1 MPKLIID
8 DIAVE
13 VPPGTNVL
21 EAARSVGITIPHFC
35 YHPALA
41 IAGACRLCA
50 VKLLDGPV
58 KGIQMSCSLPA
69 QDGMVVSTTDP
80 EALKLRSL
88 VIEWLMINHPHD
100 CPVCDEG
107 GECLLQDFTIAGG
120 HGRRRYQGKK
130 RTFLNQYLGD
140 GIQHEMNRCIECY
153 RCVRFY
159 QDYAGGT
166 DFGVTGSAGR
176 VYFGRF
182 ADGALESP
190 FSGNLVDICPTG
202 VFTDKT
208 GRFRARYWDY
218 QFAPSICPHCSV
230 GCNTSPQNFQ
240 RELIKVVA
248 RRNDQVNGWFICDR
262 GRFDKDYVNAPQ
274 RPREPMIDGVAC
286 SYQKALEALAGRVS
300 EFIALNGAGSLAL
313 VGSAR
318 MSLEGAILLGELARL
333 LDGVQLCY
341 FADQSLSQG
350 SLAAARL
357 LTEQNAASLQDLQQ
371 ADCIA
376 LLSLDLMEEGPM
388 LALAVRKAWLAGAQV
403 YLVSASQDAPQRK
416 LPFECTAV
424 VSLDE
429 VPFEGGNKGVVVCGA
444 GPMAPELLAHLAS
457 IGAKL
462 VLLQPGPNG
471 FGVALLALE
480 HGAVPLSE
488 ALDARKVRG
497 LVCFEADLDA
507 PLPEGVAIL
516 GYADW
521 RLAKAAG
528 ADAVFLPTTTW
539 VESDGTSIN
548 FEGRAQR
555 FQRSMRGGLPLKG
568 LDAKYYACAGA
579 STTAAAAQPGETPLH
594 PPRVHRL
601 AIPGGQEQDC
611 WRVAAQ
617 LMERLAGE
625 RIVEPLFGKWANL
638 RDLDPEG
645 GGLRILDLTRERG

>member
-8 DIAVE
+8 NIAVE

-80 EALKLRSL
+80 EALKLRKL

-120 HGRRRYQGKK
+120 HGLRRYQGEK
-130 RTFLNQYLGD
+130 RTFLNQYLGE

-182 ADGALESP
+182 EEGALESP

-218 QFAPSICPHCSV
+218 EFAPSICPHCSV

-262 GRFDKDYVNAPQ
+262 GRFEKNYLNGPQ
-274 RPREPMIDGVAC
+274 RPREPMIDGTVC
-286 SYQKALEALAGRVS
+286 SFEQALEALAGRIS
-300 EFIALNGAGSLAL
+300 DFIGINGTGSLAL

-318 MSLEGAILLGELARL
+318 LSLEGAVMLGELAKL
-333 LDGVQLCY
+333 LDGAQLSF
-341 FADQSLSQG
+341 FADADLSQG
-350 SLAAARL
+350 SLAAVRIL
-357 LTEQNAASLQDLQQ
+357 NNKNAASLHDLES

-376 LLSLDLMEEGPM
+376 LLGLDLMEEGPM

-403 YLVSASQDAPQRK
+403 YQVGTATAAAGHK
-416 LPFECTAV
+416 LPFQYQSV
-424 VSLDE
+424 SSLDE
-429 VPFEGGNKGVVVCGA
+429 VPLEGGSKGVVVCGA
-444 GPMAPELLAHLAS
+444 GKKEPELLAHLAS
-457 IGAKL
+457 SGAKL
-462 VLLQPGPNG
+462 VLLQPGPNA
-471 FGVALLALE
+471 FGVARLALE
-480 HGAVPLSE
+480 QDTLPLSE
-488 ALDARKVRG
+488 LLAEGKVKAI
-497 LVCFEADLDA
+497 VCFEADLPAD
-507 PLPEGVAIL
+507 LPQGVAIL
-516 GYADW
+516 GSADW
-521 RLAKAAG
+521 RALRVGNAG
-528 ADAVFLPTTTW
+528 SVFLPTTTW

-555 FQRSMRGGLPLKG
+555 FQRSMRPGLPLKG
-568 LDAKYYACAGA
+568 LDAKYYCQDREQTAGCSA
-579 STTAAAAQPGETPLH
+579 HSDSHPLH
-594 PPRVHRL
+594 PPRVHRAL
-601 AIPGGQEQDC
+601 VPGGQELEC
-611 WRVAAQ
+611 WKVLARLV
-617 LMERLAGE
+617 ERLGGE
-625 RIVEPLFGKWANL
+625 RVSEPLSGKWSKL
-638 RDLDPEG
+638 RNLDPEG
-645 GGLRILDLTRERG
+645 GGLRILD